1 MNHRERRRKETDFLS
16 TLHSLPE
23 GREIWFCQEWYHK
36 IRYKRMLRQGL
47 ICEKDGSCFITEAGK
62 QKLDGSRKVL
72 PCALKEF
79 FFERIPREVERPN
92 EWRSHV
98 QIELDEESNASN
110 LKKLLPEE
118 GLNFWQGIMDSSP
131 EEIAV
136 FASGRCRDGTH
147 AENLRVVLLS
157 PYYEDKSAPMSK
169 WMAELIC
176 KEKKALLALLQVR
189 P

>member
-1 MNHRERRRKETDFLS
+1 MLYHRGGKAKAGRKPQGPPLR
-16 TLHSLPE
+16 LE
-23 GREIWFCQEWYHK
+23 G
-36 IRYKRMLRQGL
+36 
-47 ICEKDGSCFITEAGK
+47 
-62 QKLDGSRKVL
+62 V
-72 PCALKEF
+72 

-98 QIELDEESNASN
+98 QIELDEESNVLN

-147 AENLRVVLLS
+147 AENLSVVLLS